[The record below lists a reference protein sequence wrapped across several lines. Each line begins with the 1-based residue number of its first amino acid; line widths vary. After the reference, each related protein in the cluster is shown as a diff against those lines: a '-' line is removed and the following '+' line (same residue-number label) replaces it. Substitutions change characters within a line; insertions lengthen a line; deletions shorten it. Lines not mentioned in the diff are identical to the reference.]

1 MSGTEPDIQVTIKG
15 RGEQAILSLPDNL
28 DPEFVTGS
36 TLCCYAEAQSVE
48 MTEAIRTRLQ
58 EIAEQ
63 YRENPP
69 TEPIVI
75 AEAVPPVHG
84 SDGCIE
90 WVEGYDPTP
99 EPESTEN
106 ASESDEENATVDH
119 YQGQKF
125 VQVDENVHVATMIE
139 PTDGEDGRNVLGES
153 IPARAGKPCSV
164 AVDQSL
170 LVDAQGKITTQA
182 EGVLKLQNNVL
193 SVTKLL
199 EVNGDVNFKTGHI
212 DFEGSVNIKD
222 GVRDRFEVKARG
234 CVQVGG
240 LVEAAKIICTGD
252 FICRRGV
259 ASRDR
264 GRIAV
269 GGNAEIGFLNNVRGN
284 IHGDLNSRR
293 EIINCELVIGGD
305 LHCSRG
311 SVIGGLLIVGGGI
324 EVGKLGSDGHTPTV
338 VRLGEVP
345 VLSTKVKRLKSEIA
359 ASQKQLEIK
368 RDRERVLHQAGSC
381 LNPKEK
387 EESTE
392 IKYEIDEIESRIE
405 EMELELEEVKERI
418 QQSRKVNVQISQ
430 MLYSKVV
437 FRLGQ
442 REIHVTKDVKGPIQ
456 IGWSE
461 DRQLV
466 YRIVDGPLRSITEI
480 GRVTIVGTEGE
491 DSDEDDK
498 KGRPSSAQP
507 PAKPKAA

>member
-1 MSGTEPDIQVTIKG
+1 MSGTEPDIRVTIKG
-15 RGEQAILSLPDNL
+15 RGEQAILSLPADL
-28 DPEFVTGS
+28 DPEILTGS
-36 TLCCYAEAQSVE
+36 TLCCYAEAENVA
-48 MTEAIRTRLQ
+48 MTETIRTRLQ

-63 YRENPP
+63 YRENPR
-69 TEPIVI
+69 TEPIVF

-84 SDGCIE
+84 ADGYIE
-90 WVEGYDPTP
+90 WAEGYDPTP
-99 EPESTEN
+99 QDESSDESS
-106 ASESDEENATVDH
+106 ASDEENDTVDH

-125 VQVDENVHVATMIE
+125 VQVDANIHVATMIE
-139 PTDGEDGRNVLGES
+139 PTEGEDGRNVLGETLS
-153 IPARAGKPCSV
+153 ARAGKPCPV
-164 AVDQSL
+164 TIDQSL
-170 LVDAQGKITTQA
+170 LVDAQGKITTQS
-182 EGVLKLQNNVL
+182 EGVLKLQNNFL

-199 EVNGDVNFKTGHI
+199 EIGGDVDFRTGHI

-345 VLSTKVKRLKSEIA
+345 VLSTKMKRLKSEIA
-359 ASQKQLEIK
+359 ASQKQLEVK
-368 RDRERVLHQAGSC
+368 RERERVLHQAGSC
-381 LNPKEK
+381 LNPREK

-442 REIHVTKDVKGPIQ
+442 REVHVTKDVKGPMQ
-456 IGWSE
+456 IGWSD

-466 YRIVDGPLRSITEI
+466 YRIADGPLRSITEI
-480 GRVTIVGTEGE
+480 GRMTIVGTEEQDSE
-491 DSDEDDK
+491 DGQK
-498 KGRPSSAQP
+498 KGRPAPSQ
-507 PAKPKAA
+507 PKAA